1 MWLSLLIIISINLIA
16 VAASPGKV
24 VVFDGVTTVQTPTR
38 IQVLTKGRLF
48 AQGGRLVDIYL
59 NDQHLKKIMT
69 GGDGYGYL
77 KHIPEKPGFQKILA
91 RSGATSSSGL
101 LLVARRREKV
111 IIIEVEGAFKDAV
124 FSSELRANSQEAVKK
139 LDETYTLIYLSR
151 LLGKGISRGWLE
163 KEGFPES
170 VILRWRGTR
179 TFKSLSKKGIN
190 LHAVIGSAA
199 VMSAAKKHIE
209 HRYAFERS
217 KDAKLVKDWD
227 EILKLLQSTASDE
240 KAEDRGQ
247 KTEDR

>member
-1 MWLSLLIIISINLIA
+1 MQRNCITPDELKMIRISVSRSRTRMWLSILIVISTNLIA

-48 AQGGRLVDIYL
+48 AEGGRLVDIYL

-77 KHIPEKPGFQKILA
+77 KYIPEKPGFLEILA

-101 LLVARRREKV
+101 LLVARRSEKA

-124 FSSELRANSQEAVKK
+124 FSSELRVNSQEAVKK

-151 LLGKGISRGWLE
+151 LFGKGISRGWLE

-179 TFKSLSKKGIN
+179 LVSFAVQARVPRVGTIELVGRFEVPPRERVVKG
-190 LHAVIGSAA
+190 
-199 VMSAAKKHIE
+199 
-209 HRYAFERS
+209 
-217 KDAKLVKDWD
+217 
-227 EILKLLQSTASDE
+227 SDE
-240 KAEDRGQ
+240 FHASC
-247 KTEDR
+247 TNCLL